1 MPSPKEDLPMVVP
14 HNQKAEE
21 AILGAILLDNS
32 VLRKCELSVDDFH
45 SPRNQMF
52 YAGFLELHEDKSPIE
67 MPTLIGKF
75 SEEDCVLLSNYMN
88 EAFTTVSF
96 PYYEE
101 LVKELSIKR
110 KLQRMAI
117 DLAKMAHE
125 NSVDEIVS
133 WVRSTMGQLVSSRG
147 ADLVPV
153 SEISKELVEY
163 VKRRRTSRG
172 TLSGI
177 PSGLR
182 DIDNL
187 TDGFQPGDLIII
199 AGRPGSGKSALAFSI
214 AQSAAQKKYP
224 VGIVSLEMGRHQIGI
239 RSLASVSQVSMWSI
253 RKGTVSDSLMMEIY
267 SGAHE
272 LAKLPIWFSFSSF
285 DGRAI
290 EKTITA
296 MVEEKG
302 CKLIVVDYLQ
312 LVKNRSSHSREREV
326 AEVSNALK
334 RMTGLTNTPILLLS
348 QLNRNPEKEKRKP
361 ILADLRESGAIEQ
374 DADVIIFLHPG
385 EVDGTL
391 ECIFAKGR
399 NIGIGNATLVFNK
412 DTMTFLDYERGR
424 EDDPS
429 R

>member
-1 MPSPKEDLPMVVP
+1 MQRPKDDLPMVVP
-14 HNQKAEE
+14 HNLKAEE
-21 AILGAILLDNS
+21 AMLGAILLDNT
-32 VLRKCELSVDDFH
+32 VLRKCGLCVDDFH
-45 SPRNQMF
+45 SPLHQMF
-52 YAGFLELHEDKSPIE
+52 YATFLNLQEDLRPIDPVVLSECFSP
-67 MPTLIGKF
+67 
-75 SEEDCVLLSNYMN
+75 EDSNRLLTFMSDAITAAN
-88 EAFTTVSF
+88 FT
-96 PYYEE
+96 YYEE
-101 LVKELSIKR
+101 LIKELSVKR

-133 WVRSTMGQLVSSRG
+133 WVRSTMGNLVATRG
-147 ADLVPV
+147 TDLVHV
-153 SEISKELVEY
+153 ADIAKELVEY
-163 VKRRRTSRG
+163 VKRRRSSRG
-172 TLSGI
+172 TLSGV
-177 PSGLR
+177 PSGFR
-182 DIDNL
+182 DIDGL

-214 AQSAAQKKYP
+214 AQEAAKKKNP
-224 VGIVSLEMGRHQIGI
+224 VGIISLEMGRHAIGI
-239 RSLASVSQVSMWSI
+239 RSLASMSQVSMWSI
-253 RKGTVSDSLMMEIY
+253 RKGIVSDSLLADIY
-267 SGAHE
+267 SGAKD
-272 LAKLPIWFSFSSF
+272 LSQLPIWFSFSAL

-290 EKTITA
+290 EKTITS

-334 RMTGLTNTPILLLS
+334 RMTGLCNTPIILLS

-385 EVDGTL
+385 EVEGTL

-399 NIGIGNATLVFNK
+399 NIGIGNATLNWNK
-412 DTMTFLDYERGR
+412 DTMTFSDY
-424 EDDPS
+424 S
-429 R
+429 RSQEG